1 MTMSRLGGRGT
12 HYSCRIRSPRL
23 VISRERRLPLR
34 SMTILGNYDDSA
46 HCRARASASSRVAAT
61 RTMER
66 SGLPEPSRLTHAI
79 QCGPR
84 ASLWISYEP
93 EAMGA
98 ESTRIWPYLHCVCR
112 QPSHRIENR
121 GEIRDVDLS
130 ELRQ

>member
-1 MTMSRLGGRGT
+1 
-12 HYSCRIRSPRL
+12 
-23 VISRERRLPLR
+23 
-34 SMTILGNYDDSA
+34 MTILGSYDDSA

-93 EAMGA
+93 EAIGA
-98 ESTRIWPYLHCVCR
+98 EIYQNLA
-112 QPSHRIENR
+112 IFA
-121 GEIRDVDLS
+121 
-130 ELRQ
+130 LRLPPAIP